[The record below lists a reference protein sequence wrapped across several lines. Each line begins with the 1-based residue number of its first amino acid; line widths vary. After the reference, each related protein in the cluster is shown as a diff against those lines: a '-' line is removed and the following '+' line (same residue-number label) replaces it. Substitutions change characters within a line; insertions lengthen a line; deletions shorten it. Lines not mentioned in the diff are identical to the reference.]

1 MLTKQS
7 PPRKH
12 DVETVVRGP
21 DRLACAWGVAKVDK
35 RIFPMQITIEDLSP
49 VEKRVEFELPWSDVV
64 PKLEK
69 AYDSLRRGV
78 KLPGFRPGK
87 VPRALIEKM
96 YKRQVEDEV
105 ARDLV
110 EHSLGQAIRENQIQP
125 VAPPTVEELEIK
137 SGAPFKFTARVEV
150 RSQVTPKDYSGL
162 PLSRRPAA
170 VTDEQVAEALEGYR
184 RRLTEFKPVEGRA
197 QTGDTDLVLVEMSG
211 RVGDHK
217 IKKREV
223 AIDLEND
230 TDGPL
235 PGLASRLRGKPIG
248 GEPIEVDYT
257 LSGEGPL
264 PELTGKQV
272 HLHVTIKQVR
282 EKKVPA
288 LDDEMAKDTGEA
300 ETLEGLRTKV
310 RERLLE
316 ADERRIKSEMTRAAI
331 KELIKRNEFAV
342 APALIDRYAQLL
354 VNRAKQQLTM
364 MGVDVESIDDA
375 KMRAEV
381 RGEAEEE
388 ARGSILIQAI
398 AEREGMTASD
408 ADVQKRIA
416 ELAAA
421 RNENPK
427 QLRAELEKD
436 HRIHQIEGQIREQ
449 KALDMLIAQAKITE
463 EAGPSLIVTP
473 EEAKRE
479 AKAKA
484 AKAKKEPTP

>member
-1 MLTKQS
+1 
-7 PPRKH
+7 
-12 DVETVVRGP
+12 
-21 DRLACAWGVAKVDK
+21 
-35 RIFPMQITIEDLSP
+35 MQITIEDLSP

-78 KLPGFRPGK
+78 RLPGFRPGK
-87 VPRALIEKM
+87 VPRALLEKM

-110 EHSLGQAIRENQIQP
+110 ELSLGQAIRENQIQP
-125 VAPPTVEELEIK
+125 VAPPTVEELAIK
-137 SGAPFKFTARVEV
+137 SGEPFKFTARVEV

-162 PLSRRPAA
+162 PISRRPAA
-170 VTDEQVAEALEGYR
+170 VTDEQVTEALEGYR
-184 RRLTEFKPVEGRA
+184 RRLTEYKPVEGRT

-211 RVGDHK
+211 RVGEHK
-217 IKKREV
+217 IKRKGDEAV

-230 TDGPL
+230 SAGPL
-235 PGLASRLRGKPIG
+235 PGLPSRLRGKPIG
-248 GEPIEVDYT
+248 PEPIEVEYT
-257 LSGEGPL
+257 LSGDGLL
-264 PELTGKQV
+264 PELAGKEV
-272 HLHVTIKQVR
+272 HLHVTIKEVR

-300 ETLEGLRTKV
+300 DTLEGLKTKV
-310 RERLLE
+310 RDRLRE
-316 ADERRIKSEMTRAAI
+316 QDERRIKNEMTRALI

-354 VNRAKQQLTM
+354 VNRAKQQLVM
-364 MGVDVESIDDA
+364 MGVDVESINDER
-375 KMRAEV
+375 MRAEV

-398 AEREGMTASD
+398 AEREGITVTD
-408 ADVQKRIA
+408 ADVQKRVA

-427 QLRAELEKD
+427 QLRADLEKD

-463 EAGPSLIVTP
+463 ENAPSLIVTP
-473 EEAKRE
+473 EQAKADEAK
-479 AKAKA
+479 KKG
-484 AKAKKEPTP
+484 AKAKKEPK

>member
-1 MLTKQS
+1 
-7 PPRKH
+7 
-12 DVETVVRGP
+12 
-21 DRLACAWGVAKVDK
+21 
-35 RIFPMQITIEDLSP
+35 
-49 VEKRVEFELPWSDVV
+49 
-64 PKLEK
+64 
-69 AYDSLRRGV
+69 
-78 KLPGFRPGK
+78 
-87 VPRALIEKM
+87 
-96 YKRQVEDEV
+96 
-105 ARDLV
+105 
-110 EHSLGQAIRENQIQP
+110 